1 MLTFAVFQLV
11 TALVGGTVGTVPL
24 AYVFF
29 DSTNSVGLELPSQ
42 PSRDDA
48 LTVRLK
54 ADGGL
59 EVEGAAT
66 TEEGLAA
73 MLSVKAKGLAP
84 HEVRVLLLGEP
95 GVGYEAVARV
105 MGELSKA
112 GYGKVGLVA
121 SQDVP

>member
-11 TALVGGTVGTVPL
+11 TALVGGTVGTAPL

-29 DSTNSVGLELPSQ
+29 NSMDPVGVELPKQ
-42 PSRDDA
+42 PSRGTA

-59 EVEGAAT
+59 LVEGVPT
-66 TEEGLAA
+66 PEEGLAA
-73 MLSVKAKGLAP
+73 TLAAKADGVSP
-84 HEVRVLLLGEP
+84 DEVRILLSGEP

-105 MGELSKA
+105 MGELSEA
-112 GYGKVGLVA
+112 GYDKVGLVT
-121 SQDVP
+121 SEGDE